1 MIFLVTTFFSLYFN
15 YFSLLRFMFVSQSII
30 INSLDLHDHY
40 LLNSFFFSG
49 GVVPVP
55 ATITSRPK
63 IKIKSK
69 IKTKTISIFLFF
81 QSCLEFCLL
90 TVCVCVLF
98 LLHAIVYFRY
108 FHASLLFYSVLVR
121 SFFLCLRFNW
131 AVLPSCMDV
140 VAAAA
145 VRVSLGLQPVDHCWL
160 YCYC

>member
-40 LLNSFFFSG
+40 LLNSFFSG

-55 ATITSRPK
+55 ATIASRPK

-81 QSCLEFCLL
+81 SELFRVLFAYG
-90 TVCVCVLF
+90 VCVCVLF

-121 SFFLCLRFNW
+121 SFFLCLRVNW